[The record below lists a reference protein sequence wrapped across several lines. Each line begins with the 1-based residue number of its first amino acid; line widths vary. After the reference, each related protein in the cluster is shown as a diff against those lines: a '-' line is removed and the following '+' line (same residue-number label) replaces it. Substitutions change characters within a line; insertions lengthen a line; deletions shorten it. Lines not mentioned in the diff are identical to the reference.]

1 MRQISQEAVKV
12 AGQVLGMAGDV
23 SAARRVVVEAAGWL
37 CEVEGVPLVDDAAVV
52 PVVQDIFGDTD
63 WAATARGAGWLDA
76 DAAGALL
83 VEVEAARDAAAA
95 AEQNA
100 AQLATARGA
109 VEARAE
115 CDRLRGELDR
125 ALAARVDLDADYGRV
140 SAQLADALAERS
152 QALALANARSREID
166 TLRAELVAAR
176 VGGKVVDIVPA
187 AKAPQGVPPS
197 DTLPGRT
204 AAPAPAPKSAPA
216 GDVVERPSE
225 ISEAAWASMP
235 PQLRKFAAARAAAAR
250 QAN

>member
-12 AGQVLGMAGDV
+12 AGQVLSMSGDV

-37 CEVEGVPLVDDAAVV
+37 CDVEGVALVDDVAVV
-52 PVVQDIFGDTD
+52 PVVQDVFGDTD

-83 VEVEAARDAAAA
+83 VEVEAAREAAA

-109 VEARAE
+109 IEARSE
-115 CDRLRGELDR
+115 CDRLRIARDEINAELQTALHDLANTR
-125 ALAARVDLDADYGRV
+125 AALASSNELARTR
-140 SAQLADALAERS
+140 
-152 QALALANARSREID
+152 QAEID
-166 TLRAELVAAR
+166 GLRAELIAAR

-187 AKAPQGVPPS
+187 APKVDQVVSVPG
-197 DTLPGRT
+197 TLPGRT
-204 AAPAPAPKSAPA
+204 AAPAPVKSAPAPAPA
-216 GDVVERPSE
+216 GDVVERPSA

-235 PQLRKFAAARAAAAR
+235 PQLRKFAAARAAAAAG
-250 QAN
+250 QAS